1 MTSLLV
7 VKHGNNTCD
16 YRRLLPPRFTQSAR
30 ESMLTISQFYG
41 PPWKS
46 ALITSLGHAFC
57 ERRSRNSIARRP
69 SCRVVVHPFSFA
81 RTSPMRKFKMP
92 IAKTNV
98 RRAVHDECQ
107 DRCEARYREPGITC
121 RPSDRVLNPFA

>member
-1 MTSLLV
+1 MGHL
-7 VKHGNNTCD
+7 GN
-16 YRRLLPPRFTQSAR
+16 RRWLRRWDTLFASGDHVIVSQDDRRAASSFIRFHLR
-30 ESMLTISQFYG
+30 DE
-41 PPWKS
+41 
-46 ALITSLGHAFC
+46 
-57 ERRSRNSIARRP
+57 
-69 SCRVVVHPFSFA
+69 